1 MDFVRTIEMIRNT
14 KQRDAIRR
22 VIEDAK
28 RPLGAAEVLSLA
40 ARHVPWLGVATVYR
54 TLSAFLAEG
63 LAVPVPIPG
72 EQPRYESRQAALRHH
87 HHFHCGGCGRVF
99 DVPGCVQGLDRLAP
113 AGFTV
118 SGHDLLLHGQCSAC
132 TSLVES

>member
-1 MDFVRTIEMIRNT
+1 MIRNT

-22 VIEDAK
+22 VIEESE
-28 RPLGAAEVLSLA
+28 RPISAAEVLSLA
-40 ARHVPWLGVATVYR
+40 ARHVPALGIATVYR

-63 LAVPVPIPG
+63 LVVSVPIPG
-72 EQPRYESRQAALRHH
+72 EQPRYESRQAASRHH

-99 DVPGCVQGLDRLAP
+99 DVPGCVQGLDRLTP
-113 AGFTV
+113 PGFTV

-132 TSLVES
+132 TGLIGS